1 MDPMPARS
9 MTTLGQRTY
18 RITVIGGGPKASDE
32 LPMFDRRPS
41 LASSGPMSK
50 LEQSVTEGGSEK
62 DYEDSQLPIAKHFER
77 KFRMR
82 SPTDEEF
89 DFTSRRMGILR
100 TTEVMVE
107 R

>member
-9 MTTLGQRTY
+9 MTALGQRTY
-18 RITVIGGGPKASDE
+18 RITVIGGGPKVSDE

-41 LASSGPMSK
+41 IASSGPMSK

-62 DYEDSQLPIAKHFER
+62 DYEDLPIAMHFDR
-77 KFRMR
+77 RFRVR